1 MILSHTADAWDELS
15 SSFHQQRFYA
25 MRHCWRCPQPRVL
38 PHCFVTLWLL
48 TGGLHFHGFLAGCG
62 DSFSVGRT
70 TSEPSI
76 TSDESRLVLGARAL
90 PLGFAPLPGSLEW
103 ALWPF
108 YFFIFIFC
116 PWMPILSFS
125 TVATGW
131 ISSHSQTP
139 QSICS
144 QCPCR
149 IECSLFGKKNWDV
162 CLEPSYRSFKHW
174 LQRSAFPV
182 DVDRY

>member
-15 SSFHQQRFYA
+15 SSFQQQRFYA

-48 TGGLHFHGFLAGCG
+48 TGGLYFHGFLAGCG

-70 TSEPSI
+70 TSEPSPLMRAGWFWVP
-76 TSDESRLVLGARAL
+76 EPFHLVLHL
-90 PLGFAPLPGSLEW
+90 CL
-103 ALWPF
+103 ALWSELF
-108 YFFIFIFC
+108 GRFIFLFFIFC

-149 IECSLFGKKNWDV
+149 TECSLFGKKNWDV
-162 CLEPSYRSFKHW
+162 CLEPSYRSFKH
-174 LQRSAFPV
+174 
-182 DVDRY
+182 